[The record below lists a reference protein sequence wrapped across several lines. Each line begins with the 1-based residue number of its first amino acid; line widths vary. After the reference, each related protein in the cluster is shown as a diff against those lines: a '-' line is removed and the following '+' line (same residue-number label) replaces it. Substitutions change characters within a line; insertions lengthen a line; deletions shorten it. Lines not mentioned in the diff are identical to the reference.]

1 MVVDR
6 IYAGTA
12 RRCGATSL
20 HDGLIYV
27 VGGLNVSGAA
37 TSTLYVYDP
46 ATNRSSQKASAPVP
60 LNKPN
65 VVGSGGRLYVL
76 GSRNRPRAAYRYD
89 PVANIWSAFAAPP
102 GGRTGFITGIGG
114 SGRIYAI
121 GGSLSGE
128 AAYDPVSK
136 TWSAEGSPLADKTV
150 AVTNQYDQVDAI
162 SYDPVANTFA
172 LLPQSIA
179 PIQDG
184 SALSLGPDSRVY
196 QLGGECVCDPSDMRL
211 FSIAATQVF
220 NPNTKLWG
228 VAQFAPFDAI
238 ESATAVWGGKL
249 YEFGGES
256 TDSGSSSAIANAAAF
271 TPGDVTPPTGTPPR
285 PTSWGTGL
293 INGAAPIVVSW
304 PATDASGISW
314 YDTSYRVN
322 GGAWQFPGDFAN
334 QDSSHEFSIGYGQSY
349 QWMAAATDNY
359 GNRGLS
365 VTGPAFTVR
374 KYEESAS
381 LLRYTGVW
389 HADTTS
395 PLALIAMAAGCCMRV
410 PPGQAYA
417 SPSPARP
424 SPSPLPRRSTPGW
437 GRCGCTSTARF
448 ARPSTRTETPPRERI
463 RIRAIRLTAARSCMA
478 KPGHR
483 RDPHHQPGGC
493 GHART
498 AARQRGRVPRA
509 IATASLACR
518 LTRRRPPA
526 RAAGW
531 GCRARPDPPRRRSR
545 PRWE

>member
-1 MVVDR
+1 MNTIGQMRWRLALVIAAVVSGLVVSTE
-6 IYAGTA
+6 ATA
-12 RRCGATSL
+12 APLPWSPIASMPAPRGAAGATSL

-46 ATNRSSQKASAPVP
+46 ATNRWSQKASAPVP

-395 PLALIAMAAGCCMRV
+395 PLALIASGGRLLHAGAAGASVRLTFTGKAVAFAAPTSLDAGLGKVRV
-410 PPGQAYA
+410 YVDGALRATVDENRDTSSGEDPDTGDTIDGSSILYGQTWTSAA
-417 SPSPARP
+417 THTIK
-424 SPSPLPRRSTPGW
+424 LVVVGTPG
-437 GRCGCTSTARF
+437 
-448 ARPSTRTETPPRERI
+448 
-463 RIRAIRLTAARSCMA
+463 
-478 KPGHR
+478 
-483 RDPHHQPGGC
+483 
-493 GHART
+493 
-498 AARQRGRVPRA
+498 
-509 IATASLACR
+509 
-518 LTRRRPPA
+518 
-526 RAAGW
+526 
-531 GCRARPDPPRRRSR
+531 R
-545 PRWE
+545 PRVNVDAFLVR

>member
-1 MVVDR
+1 M
-6 IYAGTA
+6 
-12 RRCGATSL
+12 
-20 HDGLIYV
+20 
-27 VGGLNVSGAA
+27 
-37 TSTLYVYDP
+37 
-46 ATNRSSQKASAPVP
+46 
-60 LNKPN
+60 
-65 VVGSGGRLYVL
+65 
-76 GSRNRPRAAYRYD
+76 
-89 PVANIWSAFAAPP
+89 
-102 GGRTGFITGIGG
+102 
-114 SGRIYAI
+114 
-121 GGSLSGE
+121 
-128 AAYDPVSK
+128 
-136 TWSAEGSPLADKTV
+136 
-150 AVTNQYDQVDAI
+150 
-162 SYDPVANTFA
+162 
-172 LLPQSIA
+172 
-179 PIQDG
+179 G

-293 INGAAPIVVSW
+293 INGAAPIVVTWS
-304 PATDASGISW
+304 ATDASGISW

-395 PLALIAMAAGCCMRV
+395 PLALIASGAGCCMRV

-424 SPSPLPRRSTPGW
+424 SPSPLPRRSRRAGEVWVYVDGALRATVDENRDTSSGEDPDTGDTIDGSSILYGQTWTSAATHTIKLVVVGTPG
-437 GRCGCTSTARF
+437 
-448 ARPSTRTETPPRERI
+448 
-463 RIRAIRLTAARSCMA
+463 
-478 KPGHR
+478 
-483 RDPHHQPGGC
+483 
-493 GHART
+493 
-498 AARQRGRVPRA
+498 
-509 IATASLACR
+509 
-518 LTRRRPPA
+518 
-526 RAAGW
+526 
-531 GCRARPDPPRRRSR
+531 R
-545 PRWE
+545 PRVNVDAFLVR

>member
-1 MVVDR
+1 MNTIGQMRWRLALVIAAVVSGLVVSTE
-6 IYAGTA
+6 ATA
-12 RRCGATSL
+12 APLPWSSIASMPAPRGAAGATSL

-46 ATNRSSQKASAPVP
+46 ATNRWSQKASAPVP

-249 YEFGGES
+249 YEFGES
-256 TDSGSSSAIANAAAF
+256 R
-271 TPGDVTPPTGTPPR
+271 PTADRPPR
-285 PTSWGTGL
+285 SLTPQRSR
-293 INGAAPIVVSW
+293 
-304 PATDASGISW
+304 PAMS
-314 YDTSYRVN
+314 
-322 GGAWQFPGDFAN
+322 
-334 QDSSHEFSIGYGQSY
+334 
-349 QWMAAATDNY
+349 
-359 GNRGLS
+359 
-365 VTGPAFTVR
+365 
-374 KYEESAS
+374 
-381 LLRYTGVW
+381 
-389 HADTTS
+389 
-395 PLALIAMAAGCCMRV
+395 
-410 PPGQAYA
+410 
-417 SPSPARP
+417 
-424 SPSPLPRRSTPGW
+424 RR
-437 GRCGCTSTARF
+437 
-448 ARPSTRTETPPRERI
+448 PRER
-463 RIRAIRLTAARSCMA
+463 
-478 KPGHR
+478 
-483 RDPHHQPGGC
+483 
-493 GHART
+493 
-498 AARQRGRVPRA
+498 PRA
-509 IATASLACR
+509 
-518 LTRRRPPA
+518 RRPGAPA
-526 RAAGW
+526 
-531 GCRARPDPPRRRSR
+531 
-545 PRWE
+545 